1 MTRFAF
7 PPFPQAAVPIA
18 GTDLAFPV
26 RRVLCVGRNYAAHRR
41 EMGGD
46 ERDPPF
52 FFAKP
57 ADALSPGGCAI
68 PYPSATAELH
78 HEIELVIAIGGAGES
93 LSPDAGARLI
103 YGYAV
108 GVDLTRR
115 DLQSQAKAKG
125 QPWEA
130 GKGFDCSA
138 PISPIRRGPAP
149 APEARI
155 WLAVN
160 GEVRQ
165 EGRIG
170 DMIWNAAEIVAQ
182 ASALWSLAPGDL
194 IFTGTPEGVG
204 PLVRADQVTGGVD
217 GVGALE
223 FTISGA
229 GARADAP
236 RAVGAA

>member
-1 MTRFAF
+1 MANYAF
-7 PPFPQAAVPIA
+7 QPFPQATVPIS
-18 GTDLAFPV
+18 GTDALFPV
-26 RRVLCVGRNYAAHRR
+26 RRILCVGRNYAAHRR

-57 ADALSPGGCAI
+57 ADAVVPGGGTV
-68 PYPSATAELH
+68 PYPSATHELH
-78 HEIELVIAIGGAGES
+78 HEIELVIAIGGAGADVS
-93 LSPDAGARLI
+93 AAAAARLI

-115 DLQSQAKAKG
+115 DLQGQAKAKG

-130 GKGFDCSA
+130 GKGFDGSA
-138 PISPIRRGPAP
+138 PIRPIHRGAAP
-149 APEARI
+149 APDARI

-165 EGRIG
+165 AGRIG
-170 DMIWNAAEIVAQ
+170 DMIWNPAEILAE
-182 ASALWSLAPGDL
+182 ASALWRLAPGDL
-194 IFTGTPEGVG
+194 VFTGTPEGVG
-204 PLVRADQVTGGVD
+204 PLAHGDRVTGGVD

-229 GARADAP
+229 ALGQSVKAS
-236 RAVGAA
+236 